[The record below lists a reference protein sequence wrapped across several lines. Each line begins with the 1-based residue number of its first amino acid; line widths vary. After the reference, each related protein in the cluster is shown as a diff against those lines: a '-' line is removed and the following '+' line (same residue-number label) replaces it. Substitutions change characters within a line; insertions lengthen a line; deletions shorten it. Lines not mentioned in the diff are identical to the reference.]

1 MIDTAKAVNLIITDG
16 GELLDYLNKP
26 IGAAKAPAGQLK
38 PLIAVPTTAGTG
50 SESTAMCVLD
60 VLSLKVKTGI
70 SHWRLR
76 PTLAVVDPLLTL
88 SLPPEVTASA
98 GWTSSATP
106 WSRTPPAGTR
116 PSTGNGPRTG

>member
-1 MIDTAKAVNLIITDG
+1 MHVEPTDDSMDKAAGYAREQGPWDAFVAVGGGSVIDTAKAVNLIITDG

-70 SHWRLR
+70 S
-76 PTLAVVDPLLTL
+76 TGGCG
-88 SLPPEVTASA
+88 PP
-98 GWTSSATP
+98 WP
-106 WSRTPPAGTR
+106 WSTR
-116 PSTGNGPRTG
+116 C